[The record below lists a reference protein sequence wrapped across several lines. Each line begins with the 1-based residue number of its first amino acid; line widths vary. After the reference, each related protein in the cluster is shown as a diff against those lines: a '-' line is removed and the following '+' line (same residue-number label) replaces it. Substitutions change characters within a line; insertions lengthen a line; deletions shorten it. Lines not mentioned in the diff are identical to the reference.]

1 MKELSIHIKVFPI
14 AKMKQTVYKFEAD
27 QFDYD
32 PTPEDSDA
40 GRCYICDKDIYITT
54 PTTDILNEF
63 SSPQYAIVEI
73 KTTRGHI
80 YKIGNNQIPAL
91 ISLIPHINCTTLQIK
106 CKMLHSPLI

>member
-14 AKMKQTVYKFEAD
+14 AKMKQTIYKFEAD

-73 KTTRGHI
+73 KQLGDR
-80 YKIGNNQIPAL
+80 Y
-91 ISLIPHINCTTLQIK
+91 IK
-106 CKMLHSPLI
+106 LGIIRYQH